1 VSQLPLKPLHFES
14 SLSQVK
20 LAQYDKLSTQELV
33 DTLKPGQPGSLK
45 ARPDGTI
52 VDGHHRMGWAIRGF
66 ESGHLCVFPV
76 ARSSYPQSA
85 RDEMLS
91 RVLPRLRDWL
101 REKQAQPETA
111 VLGHK
116 QVIAEWTGETHR
128 LHEMRFL

>member
-14 SLSQVK
+14 SLSQ
-20 LAQYDKLSTQELV
+20 
-33 DTLKPGQPGSLK
+33 G
-45 ARPDGTI
+45 
-52 VDGHHRMGWAIRGF
+52 
-66 ESGHLCVFPV
+66 
-76 ARSSYPQSA
+76 
-85 RDEMLS
+85 
-91 RVLPRLRDWL
+91 L